1 MPEPVDRVVALADVL
16 RAGVERGEFVVDDPD
31 YTANLLWTQMLGAMH
46 LARIGVGVRRLGPG
60 VPGLFTVESDEVVRS
75 CVATALAS
83 VGAKGR

>member
-1 MPEPVDRVVALADVL
+1 MAGCLGVLADVL
-16 RAGVERGEFVVDDPD
+16 RAGNESGAFNVDDPD

-60 VPGLFTVESDEVVRS
+60 VPGLFEVKSDDVVRS

-83 VGAKGR
+83 VSAEPR